1 MKTKT
6 IMKLAPVV
14 AAGALAAS
22 AAPAPAASVTQSSGG
37 LRATVHYGTTHPRV
51 NHRWPISVTAT
62 LNGHAV
68 RAGAFYQ
75 FLFAGQDQSDQAVC
89 QSGNPGCNNWNFK
102 FSGHY
107 SDRII
112 FPKEAQAKPLT
123 VRVVVFVGRV
133 TKVQRA
139 PGAGVPY
146 NGRRLPNYHVTGVS
160 SSHTVY
166 LAINV
171 NPIR

>member
-22 AAPAPAASVTQSSGG
+22 AAPAPAATVTQTSGG
-37 LRATVHYGTTHPRV
+37 LRATLHVGTSHPRV

-62 LNGHAV
+62 LNGHSV

-75 FLFAGQDQSDQAVC
+75 FLFSGQDQSDQAVC

-102 FSGHY
+102 FNGHY
-107 SDRII
+107 SDVII
-112 FPKEAQAKPLT
+112 LPKEAQQKPLT
-123 VRVVVFVGRV
+123 LRVVVFIGRV
-133 TKVQRA
+133 TKVVRSGNA
-139 PGAGVPY
+139 PF
-146 NGRRLPNYHVTGVS
+146 NGRRIPNYHVTGLS

-166 LAINV
+166 LAFNFDAIA
-171 NPIR
+171 

>member
-1 MKTKT
+1 MTTKT
-6 IMKLAPVV
+6 MIKLAPAL

-22 AAPAPAASVTQSSGG
+22 AVPASAATVTASSGG
-37 LRATVHYGTTHPRV
+37 LRATLHVGTSHPRV
-51 NHRWPISVTAT
+51 NHRWPVQVTAT

-75 FLFAGQDQSDQAVC
+75 FLFSGQDQSDQAVC
-89 QSGNPGCNNWNFK
+89 QSGTPGCNNWNFK
-102 FSGHY
+102 FTGRY
-107 SDRII
+107 NDVII

-123 VRVVVFVGRV
+123 VRVVVFIGRV
-133 TKVQRA
+133 TKVVRS
-139 PGAGVPY
+139 GTVPY
-146 NGRRLPNYHVTGVS
+146 NGHRQANYHVTGVS

-166 LAINV
+166 LAFNV